1 MSSGVDIRTE
11 QEARAILQLA
21 PGDPPATWRAAF
33 QREAKAAHPDQGGDS
48 ERMRLVIEA
57 YRFLKTQVLT
67 PWDQP
72 PLFNRRPRNLHP
84 EPPPKPAPPPRPST
98 FTAQAPPAEAPKT
111 EPKPEAAPDPSR
123 PTKDGRFRISI
134 VEAFRGADKTVR
146 LAPGRKFRVRLP
158 PGLQTGDVVRF
169 GAEGQ
174 HRLTIEVAPLADV
187 ELKGA
192 DLWLTVAVSAEF
204 LEVGG
209 RMEVDTPLG
218 PRRFWV
224 SRTSAARGIFRAP
237 GEGLPAR
244 PNRPKGHLYLKF
256 QLDESLGQ
264 RPIKSLL
271 ARFASA
277 WAAE

>member
-57 YRFLKTQVLT
+57 YKFLKTTELK
-67 PWDQP
+67 PWDQA
-72 PLFNRRPRNLHP
+72 PLFTRRPRAPQPEPEPQQQPPPRPTAARTEAPKVEP
-84 EPPPKPAPPPRPST
+84 EPPPHPD
-98 FTAQAPPAEAPKT
+98 
-111 EPKPEAAPDPSR
+111 AAR
-123 PTKDGRFRISI
+123 PTKDGRFPISI
-134 VEAFRGADKTVR
+134 IEAFRGADKAIR
-146 LAPGRKFRVRLP
+146 LTPGRKFQVRLP
-158 PGLQTGDVVRF
+158 SGLQTGDVVRF
-169 GAEGQ
+169 GHAGQ
-174 HRLTIEVAPLADV
+174 HRLTIEVTPLTDV

-192 DLWLTVAVSAEF
+192 DLWLTVGVSAEF
-204 LEVGG
+204 LKVGG
-209 RMEVDTPLG
+209 RMEVETPLG

-224 SRTSAARGIFRAP
+224 SRTSAARGLFRAP

-244 PNRPKGHLYLKF
+244 PNRAKGHLYLRF
-256 QLDESLGQ
+256 RLDETLGQ

>member
-1 MSSGVDIRTE
+1 MSSGVHIRTE
-11 QEARAILQLA
+11 QEARALLQLA

-57 YRFLKTQVLT
+57 YRFLKTQELK

-72 PLFNRRPRNLHP
+72 PLFTRRPRNLHP
-84 EPPPKPAPPPRPST
+84 EPPPKPAPPSRPAASRPEAPRP
-98 FTAQAPPAEAPKT
+98 EAPKA
-111 EPKPEAAPDPSR
+111 EPQPDASR

-134 VEAFRGADKTVR
+134 VDAFRGADKTVR
-146 LAPGRKFRVRLP
+146 LAPGRKFKVRLP

-169 GAEGQ
+169 GAAGQ
-174 HRLTIEVAPLADV
+174 HRLTIEVTPLANV

-204 LEVGG
+204 LDVGG

-218 PRRFWV
+218 PRKFWV
-224 SRTSAARGIFRAP
+224 SRTSAARGLFRAP

-264 RPIKSLL
+264 RPVKSLL